1 MVLVRRYAAVALF
14 LLLTMLAGSTAT
26 VVLAQATATWTPAP
40 TLASGGG
47 CGSVFNPCGA
57 LPWSIPRFPTVALA
71 SPTMLPTVPS
81 ATPVPITATPT
92 ETLTPSP
99 TNTPGGPTPTPS
111 PYWTEVYYD
120 CFEDPCRTELAASVT
135 AQALTLTAVLGSQTP
150 GSINDLSNLAGSFQ
164 EMAQTLVAQSTLELD
179 LGGTPSGPA
188 EVADQLGERAGIFFG
203 LVRALQ
209 SLDSFTFGVI
219 AFLLLALAFVLIVW
233 FLTTIVPMIFSLVK
247 ILINLWQAI
256 KPF

>member
-1 MVLVRRYAAVALF
+1 MVLVRRYVAAMLF
-14 LLLTMLAGSTAT
+14 ILLMLLAGSTAT

-57 LPWSIPRFPTVALA
+57 LPWSIPRFPTVALS

-92 ETLTPSP
+92 ETYTPSP
-99 TNTPGGPTPTPS
+99 TNTPGGPTPTPTA
-111 PYWTEVYYD
+111 YWTEVYYD
-120 CFEDPCRTELAASVT
+120 CFMDPCRTELAQTQT
-135 AQALTLTAVLGSQTP
+135 AQPMTLTAVLGSQTP
-150 GSINDLSNLAGSFQ
+150 GSVNDLANMAGSFGQ
-164 EMAQTLVAQSTLELD
+164 LAETLAAQSTFELD

-188 EVADQLGERAGIFFG
+188 EIADSLGEKAGFLFG
-203 LVRALQ
+203 IARALQ
-209 SLDSFTFGVI
+209 TLDSFTFGVI
-219 AFLLLALAFVLIVW
+219 AFLLAALAFVLVIWIMTTVVPIV
-233 FLTTIVPMIFSLVK
+233 FSLVK
-247 ILINLWQAI
+247 ILINLWQSI